1 MDIETHEA
9 TSFLNKNVND
19 ITVAESLKGAVLTAA
34 IVAVVPIA
42 VTSVVAGSKAVIAK
56 IKERRAEKASNEFEI
71 V

>member
-56 IKERRAEKASNEFEI
+56 IKERRTEKASNEFEI